1 MNIKKKAIEPIVAT
15 ILLVVVA
22 VILVV
27 IVLAWGKNFTN
38 EGLNKAGGVTSDNCM
53 GATIA
58 ISNCDWN
65 DSANTTTFL
74 IKNTSDTFTFPADD
88 FTCGVLED
96 GNITNNDLDGSLDQ
110 DAALGPGAQ
119 QVLTCSGTNIVAD
132 SVTLKVWSKACP
144 NSASADL
151 KHC

>member
-38 EGLNKAGGVTSDNCM
+38 ESLNKASGVNDNCM

-65 DSANTTTFL
+65 NSANTTTFL
-74 IKNTSDTFTFPADD
+74 IKNTSDTYTFVAND

-96 GNITNNDLDGSLDQ
+96 GNITNNNLNGVVNQ
-110 DAALGPGAQ
+110 INALGPGAQ
-119 QVLTCSGTNIVAD
+119 QVLTCSGTDVDAG

-144 NSASADL
+144 NNASADL

>member
-58 ISNCDWN
+58 ISRPPWHKD
-65 DSANTTTFL
+65 ANTTTFL
-74 IKNTSDTFTFPADD
+74 IKNTSDTFTFPAAD
-88 FTCGVLED
+88 FTCGVLEE